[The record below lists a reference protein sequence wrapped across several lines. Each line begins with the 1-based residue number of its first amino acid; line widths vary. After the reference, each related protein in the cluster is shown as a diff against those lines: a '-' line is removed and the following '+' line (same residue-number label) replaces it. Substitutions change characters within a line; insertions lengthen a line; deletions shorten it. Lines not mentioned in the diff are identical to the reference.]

1 MSYVS
6 QYENNSILQP
16 LENGKLNGRVNIL
29 EPPPPNVVFQMQEKI
44 AIKNKSTEYRDP
56 LAGIWEDNLL
66 AKLYFS
72 KENVQII
79 QNGLRAGVYNM
90 SNNEFVIAPQ
100 NVDTLKIIM
109 RSIYLQHAANQ
120 FNNISQQIFELNNMV
135 LEYCVQQV
143 YSEAQGYMKYIN
155 DVSTLVVPIAH
166 PIDADNTDRVL
177 EFKKWF

>member
-90 SNNEFVIAPQ
+90 SNNEFVIGPQ

-109 RSIYLQHAANQ
+109 RSIYLQYAEHLPDNLRE
-120 FNNISQQIFELNNMV
+120 QIERLNRLV
-135 LEYCVQQV
+135 LDYAVPTVYKETVGYLKYC
-143 YSEAQGYMKYIN
+143 N
-155 DVSTLVVPIAH
+155 DQSTLVMPMEVPKH
-166 PIDADNTDRVL
+166 HDRQYKQL
-177 EFKKWF
+177 ELKPWF

>member
-1 MSYVS
+1 MSKVNNGRIDIKTPNTSALFEMYDKIPANQCTTFRNATEGLWS
-6 QYENNSILQP
+6 ENNLSRAFFSQQ
-16 LENGKLNGRVNIL
+16 NI
-29 EPPPPNVVFQMQEKI
+29 
-44 AIKNKSTEYRDP
+44 
-56 LAGIWEDNLL
+56 
-66 AKLYFS
+66 
-72 KENVQII
+72 QII
-79 QNGLRAGVYNM
+79 QNGIRSGVYKR
-90 SNNEFVIAPQ
+90 SNGQYLIGPQ
-100 NVDTLKIIM
+100 DCDSLKIIM